1 MRRFAVLGILLLVAA
16 CGGAPTGERAG
27 DPPDAAPAPAEQKEG
42 TAGPAAT
49 AGLDGTLRLYTTVT
63 EETVTEVVAAFR
75 ERNPAVE
82 VEVFRA
88 PTGELNARI
97 AAERREGG
105 LRADVLWLT
114 DPLSMEAFDAEGL
127 LAPYEPADVDVV
139 PAAYRTE
146 TSVGTRLLNLV
157 VVARPDVD
165 PTPRRWDDLTEDAYA
180 GAVAFPDPGF
190 AGSAFAALGY
200 FALADGDLR
209 FFEGLADNGAVQV
222 QAPGE
227 VVTGVAEGRFDAG
240 ITLDQ
245 AARTAIDKGSPLEII
260 VPEEGAI
267 AVYSPI
273 AVVEGSEGQEI
284 AESFVDF
291 TITTAAQEAIASTG
305 WQPIRADVAWPHTM
319 TQVSPSW
326 SAIAARQDELLEE
339 YRAIFD
345 G

>member
-1 MRRFAVLGILLLVAA
+1 MRRFAVLGILLLAAA
-16 CGGAPTGERAG
+16 CGTGPTG
-27 DPPDAAPAPAEQKEG
+27 
-42 TAGPAAT
+42 GPADDAPETAAT
-49 AGLDGTLRLYTTVT
+49 PAGLEGTLRLYTTVT
-63 EETVTEVVAAFR
+63 EDTVTEVMAAYN
-75 ERNPAVE
+75 ERHPEVD

-88 PTGELNARI
+88 PTGELNARV
-97 AAERREGG
+97 AGERREGG

-127 LAPYEPADVDVV
+127 LAPYAPAGVDAV

-157 VVARPDVD
+157 IVAHPDVL
-165 PTPRRWDDLTEDAYA
+165 PTPRRWDDLTDDVYA
-180 GAVAFPDPGF
+180 DAVAFPDPGF

-200 FALADGDLR
+200 FALTDGDLG
-209 FFEGLADNGAVQV
+209 FFEGLKANGAVQV

-245 AARTAIDKGSPLEII
+245 AARTAIEKGSPLELV

-273 AVVEGSEGQEI
+273 AVVEGGKGQDL

-291 TITTAAQEAIASTG
+291 SITPEAQEAIASTG
-305 WQPIRADVAWPHTM
+305 WQPIRSDVAWPHPM
-319 TQVSPSW
+319 EQVSPDW
-326 SAIAARQDELLEE
+326 SAIAARQDELLAE
-339 YRAIFD
+339 YRSIFD